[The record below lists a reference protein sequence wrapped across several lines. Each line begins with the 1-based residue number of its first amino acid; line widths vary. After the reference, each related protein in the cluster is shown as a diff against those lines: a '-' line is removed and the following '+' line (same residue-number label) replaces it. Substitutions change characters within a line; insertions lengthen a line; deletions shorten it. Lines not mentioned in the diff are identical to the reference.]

1 MIMLNLNRRK
11 DFQGM
16 IGIDFGVN
24 SIKAL
29 ALIGKPGQYE
39 LEAMASVPTPKGS
52 IVDHQLQDVDQ
63 VVLAL
68 RLLRRQLNSRCE
80 SVATAVTGSSVTT
93 KTILVPHSLS
103 HEELETQILL
113 EAEQHI
119 PFPLD
124 EISLDYEIQGL
135 NANHPERDNV
145 LLSAARTESINSRV
159 SALEQAGWQTR
170 VVDIGVH
177 AMARGVGACLAVE
190 KTEAKLLAVVDIGAE
205 CLTFAVMEEGEVI
218 YSRLQNFGGAQLSR
232 ELSRLSD
239 MPADQVE
246 QAKIANTFPAELRED
261 IEQLHINTLLQH
273 IRRNIQLFCSSSGNT
288 PPSALFLSG
297 GGSQLPELA
306 QILQL
311 ELSLPVLQP
320 DFDRL
325 FNGVSKHSPD
335 AAAYTTALGLALRSF
350 TPCPT

>member
-1 MIMLNLNRRK
+1 MLSLNKRK

-16 IGIDFGVN
+16 IGIDFGMN

-29 ALIGKPGQYE
+29 ALTGKPGQYE

-63 VVLAL
+63 VVMAL
-68 RLLRRQLNSRCE
+68 KLLRRKLNSRCD

-124 EISLDYEIQGL
+124 EISLDYESLGT
-135 NANHPERDNV
+135 NANHPDRDNI
-145 LLSAARTESINSRV
+145 LLSAARTESINTRV
-159 SALEQAGWQTR
+159 SALELAGWQTR

-177 AMARGVGACLAVE
+177 ALARGVAACLAAE
-190 KTEAKLLAVVDIGAE
+190 KTEAGLLAVVDIGAE
-205 CLTFAVMEEGEVI
+205 CLTFAVMDEGEVS

-232 ELSRLSD
+232 ELARLSE
-239 MPADQVE
+239 MPADSVE
-246 QAKIANTFPAELRED
+246 QAKVDNTFPAEIRED

-273 IRRNIQLFCSSSGNT
+273 IRRNIQLFCSSSGKK

-297 GGSQLPELA
+297 GGSQLPELV
-306 QILQL
+306 QILRQ

-320 DFDRL
+320 GFEHL
-325 FNGVSKHSPD
+325 FNGVPKNYPD